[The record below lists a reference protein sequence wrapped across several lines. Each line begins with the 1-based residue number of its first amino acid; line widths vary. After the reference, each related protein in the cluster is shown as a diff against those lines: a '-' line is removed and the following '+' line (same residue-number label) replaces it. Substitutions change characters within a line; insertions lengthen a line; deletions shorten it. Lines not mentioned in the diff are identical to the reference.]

1 MSNDLFEL
9 QPDPEALRDVIM
21 AQGSGGVVLS
31 SAAKL
36 YFGDG
41 NPFPRSV
48 GSEDGYEET
57 RNQTQ
62 VTEEKE
68 PCLNSN

>member
-48 GSEDGYEET
+48 GLENAEESRT
-57 RNQTQ
+57 QTQ
-62 VTEEKE
+62 VIEEEK
-68 PCLNSN
+68 PCLNTH